1 MNDAHIERL
10 LEQMNL
16 AAPSAK
22 LDDRVIACCQQTL
35 PQRDA
40 QRNRSGV
47 IAVTLSLVASLIVVV
62 AIGRWSNRSM
72 NGSENNAMN
81 PTATGRQ
88 DSQIAMV
95 PGPGEDS
102 RVHEADDV
110 HSVHNFSREP
120 VLAFFRGPTTGQL
133 CSLTDS
139 SQIAADNRGCLRCHQ
154 GGVDL
159 RRTFLQQHATQ
170 LQAESCAVCH
180 RAAVPVNEDPQ
191 AASEHPSE
199 READCFGC
207 DPDRNSGRR
216 HPGVSVATNCQHCH
230 LANHPR
236 GRRVPTVGPTL
247 SWRWSAMLPDSYLLA
262 VAW

>member
-10 LEQMNL
+10 LEQMKL
-16 AAPSAK
+16 AAPSAT
-22 LDDRVIACCQQTL
+22 LDDRVIACCQETL

-47 IAVTLSLVASLIVVV
+47 IAVTLSVVASLIVVV

-72 NGSENNAMN
+72 NGSENNAMK

-95 PGPGEDS
+95 PGPGEVLPGHQTDNMHPV
-102 RVHEADDV
+102 RKL
-110 HSVHNFSREP
+110 SREP
-120 VLAFFRGPTTGQL
+120 VLAFFRGPTTGQF

-139 SQIAADNRGCLRCHQ
+139 AQTAADNRGCLRCHQ
-154 GGVDL
+154 GGADL

-170 LQAESCAVCH
+170 LHAETCAICH

-191 AASEHPSE
+191 ATSEHPSAG
-199 READCFGC
+199 EADCFGC
-207 DPDRNSGRR
+207 DPGRNSGRR
-216 HPGVSVATNCQHCH
+216 HPGVSVATSCQHCH

-236 GRRVPTVGPTL
+236 GRRVPTVGATL
-247 SWRWSAMLPDSYLLA
+247 SWRWSAMLSDSYLLA
-262 VAW
+262 VTR